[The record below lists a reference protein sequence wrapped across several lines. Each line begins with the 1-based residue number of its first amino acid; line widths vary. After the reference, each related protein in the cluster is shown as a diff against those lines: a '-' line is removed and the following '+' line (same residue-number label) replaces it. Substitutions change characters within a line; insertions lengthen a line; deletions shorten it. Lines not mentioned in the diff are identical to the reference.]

1 MRYLRARPEN
11 QRLLKQLALTLLL
24 VQFCNPTLAHGFGQR
39 FDLPLP
45 LWLYLLGAGL
55 TVAFSFLVLS
65 LQGPQ
70 ASPQAKPIARLPLS
84 VLTYLAPLRL
94 ILRLLALGL
103 YLLVIYAGLSGVQNP
118 VKNIAPIMVWAIW
131 WVGMAYVSAS
141 FGDLWSLLNPL
152 DTVFLWAENCY
163 LRLRSSTTRTALLR
177 YPSAA
182 GVWPAVVLFF
192 VFIWMEL
199 NWEGSEQPA
208 SLAWAMLLYSVYT
221 WLAMGLFGRASWL
234 RHGEVFAIVFGLL
247 ARFAPIQNEGK
258 SWRLRPY
265 AVGLLSERAASISEI
280 FLVILMLASVSFDG
294 ALETQSWNNLVAA
307 LTSPGLENP
316 QAMNP
321 EIWIRSAAL
330 LLAPLFFLLVFL
342 ACCRLIAYAGNS
354 ALDLSKP
361 RAGTLQMAGNFV
373 MTLIPIAIAYHFA
386 HYLSFLVMAGQYLI
400 PLASDPLGQ
409 GWDLFGS
416 KLYFIRIGIVDA
428 KMVWYVSLFAIVA
441 GHIAAVY
448 LAHVTALR
456 LFSTRAAAQR
466 SQYPM
471 LALMVGYTMLS
482 LWIMAQPIVSD

>member
-1 MRYLRARPEN
+1 M
-11 QRLLKQLALTLLL
+11 L
-24 VQFCNPTLAHGFGQR
+24 VIQDSPALAHGFGQR

-55 TVAFSFLVLS
+55 SVAFSFLILS
-65 LQGPQ
+65 LQRPQ
-70 ASPQAKPIARLPLS
+70 ASTGARSLALLSHSTLAYLTPLHF
-84 VLTYLAPLRL
+84 A
-94 ILRLLALGL
+94 LRLLTLCL
-103 YLLVIYAGLSGVQNP
+103 YLLVIYAGLSGSQNP

-131 WVGMAYVSAS
+131 WVGMAYVSAL
-141 FGDLWSLLNPL
+141 FGDIWSLLNPL
-152 DTVFLWAENCY
+152 DTIFLWLENVY
-163 LRLRSSTTRTALLR
+163 LRLRGTTSRAAPLA

-182 GVWPAVVLFF
+182 GVWPAAILFF

-208 SLAWAMLLYSVYT
+208 SLAWAMLLYSLFT
-221 WLAMGLFGRASWL
+221 WLAMGLFGRSIWL

-247 ARFAPIQNEGK
+247 ARFAPIQIGGEN
-258 SWRLRPY
+258 WRLRPY
-265 AVGLLSERAASISEI
+265 AVGLLSERAASVSEI

-294 ALETQSWNNLVAA
+294 TLETQPWKNLVAFLA
-307 LTSPGLENP
+307 SNGLGNLAEANF
-316 QAMNP
+316 
-321 EIWIRSAAL
+321 ETWISSAAL
-330 LLAPLFFLLVFL
+330 LLAALFFLFAFLV
-342 ACCRLIAYAGNS
+342 CCRLIAYAGKRAQVPAGP
-354 ALDLSKP
+354 ALS
-361 RAGTLQMAGNFV
+361 TQQTAGNFV

-400 PLASDPLGQ
+400 PLASDPLGL

-428 KMVWYVSLFAIVA
+428 RMVWYVSLFAIVA

-456 LFSTRAAAQR
+456 LFKSSAAAQR

-482 LWIMAQPIVSD
+482 LWIMAQPIITG